1 MLQAKL
7 AHKGFTSTASGKLN
21 LRNNNQHKLLD
32 LDDFDVQ
39 MLSPQFL

>member
-1 MLQAKL
+1 MQVKFAQ
-7 AHKGFTSTASGKLN
+7 KGFTKTASGKLN
-21 LRNNNQHKLLD
+21 SAHMNDHKALD